1 MASEKKR
8 KDDPCRLADAAFL
21 CGITLAAI
29 IMMSTPQM
37 AGALLRTKLDRSKI
51 VAIGMVMTAASTVGT
66 ALYGIQAKQPSPDVM
81 VAGCVA
87 ILVGAALGGAATT
100 ANVRLRL
107 LRSDYEQ
114 LDAARIRGAV
124 AAPSDGGASA
134 NDEAVAEDA
143 ALGVAAAEDAAL
155 GAAAVAAPSD
165 RSASVNDEAAAEDAA
180 LGVAAVA
187 AEDAA
192 LGAAAAEAEDAASE
206 AIDAIRDEDMAESMR
221 GVEQIVQCLEKME
234 QKTKAVCKKR
244 PEGEQRDRCES
255 VIYSQFPK
263 LLHKC
268 VTVASESEK
277 SRNDPVR
284 RSNLLREINK
294 RKEHRENARIARMR
308 RKYDANANA
317 LGGL

>member
-1 MASEKKR
+1 M
-8 KDDPCRLADAAFL
+8 
-21 CGITLAAI
+21 
-29 IMMSTPQM
+29 
-37 AGALLRTKLDRSKI
+37 
-51 VAIGMVMTAASTVGT
+51 
-66 ALYGIQAKQPSPDVM
+66 
-81 VAGCVA
+81 
-87 ILVGAALGGAATT
+87 
-100 ANVRLRL
+100 
-107 LRSDYEQ
+107 
-114 LDAARIRGAV
+114 
-124 AAPSDGGASA
+124 
-134 NDEAVAEDA
+134 
-143 ALGVAAAEDAAL
+143 AAAEDAAL